1 MAQAE
6 IIIVDDA
13 LFPEAVEVYNAIFRP
28 KQDADYF
35 KRHLLGHYN
44 PLVLI
49 ARLATNGENDSGGG
63 GAPGRPVGLWI
74 GYEER
79 PGLFRHWLGAVHP
92 DFRREGIAR
101 QLQEAEHAWASEHG
115 YTAVRCEATNRQKEY
130 VTFALS
136 TGFDII
142 GLRYEGERADNMV
155 VFEKLLDYDGD
166 DTL

>member
-6 IIIVDDA
+6 IIIADDA
-13 LFPEAVEVYNAIFRP
+13 LFPEVVEVHNSVFRP
-28 KQDADYF
+28 KQDVDHF

-49 ARLATNGENDSGGG
+49 ARLADAEGQGD
-63 GAPGRPVGLWI
+63 GRPVGIWI

-79 PGLFRHWLGAVHP
+79 PGLFRHWMGAVHP

-101 QLQEAEHAWASEHG
+101 QLQEAEHAWAAEHG

-130 VTFALS
+130 VTFAIS

-142 GLRYEGERADNMV
+142 GLRYEGDRADNMI
-155 VFEKLLDYDGD
+155 VFEKSLGD
-166 DTL
+166 DADDGL